1 MRACAASGMKDREGS
16 DMVERT
22 RSAPDGA
29 AGGERPHDA
38 GTDAPLKCAQAN
50 PAAARP
56 EERPVD
62 ARPGGEEPGDTG
74 STARSSPSLSS
85 PPGADGE
92 PSSDGE
98 RVRASAPGSR
108 TSSDPASG
116 DRSASGAASGDPPSS
131 GPASSDRPSS
141 GPAFG
146 DRPSSGP
153 AFGDRPSSGQPGAR
167 GESPGRAA
175 EVAGPDQPFFGDPDE
190 AGADFSHAVED
201 DVQPLQPGVDAGT
214 GGCAGPQL
222 RHLSSAE
229 GQAALVALMR
239 GSVLFAFD
247 FDGTLAPI
255 RPRPGDVQVSA
266 TLALRLEKLAR
277 LRPVA
282 IVTGRRIDDVRGR
295 LGFTPT
301 WIVGNHGA
309 EDDGDPEAALRAAQ
323 ALDPLRR
330 RIEARADGLQDA
342 GVAIE
347 DKGQSLALH
356 FRTAPDRDAARALI
370 DEVLAGFTPQLHVFG
385 GKLVVNAV
393 AADAPDK
400 AVAVR
405 RLLARAGAQNAF
417 FAGDDVNDEPV
428 FAAAQPGWVT
438 VRIGCDRRGM
448 SAARFCIDGP
458 HEMAVVLDRI
468 LALADG
474 GG

>member
-1 MRACAASGMKDREGS
+1 MREH
-16 DMVERT
+16 T
-22 RSAPDGA
+22 RSAVDGA
-29 AGGERPHDA
+29 GSGD
-38 GTDAPLKCAQAN
+38 
-50 PAAARP
+50 
-56 EERPVD
+56 
-62 ARPGGEEPGDTG
+62 RPGDADGGA
-74 STARSSPSLSS
+74 STARTAANPLT
-85 PPGADGE
+85 PRLDE
-92 PSSDGE
+92 PSPHGE
-98 RVRASAPGSR
+98 HAADV
-108 TSSDPASG
+108 
-116 DRSASGAASGDPPSS
+116 SASGAPPDP
-131 GPASSDRPSS
+131 A
-141 GPAFG
+141 
-146 DRPSSGP
+146 
-153 AFGDRPSSGQPGAR
+153 
-167 GESPGRAA
+167 
-175 EVAGPDQPFFGDPDE
+175 
-190 AGADFSHAVED
+190 ADFAHGIED
-201 DVQPLQPGVDAGT
+201 DVQPLQPGVDTGAGACM
-214 GGCAGPQL
+214 GAQL
-222 RHLSSAE
+222 RHLSSPE

-255 RPRPGDVQVSA
+255 RPRPGDVHVSA
-266 TLALRLEKLAR
+266 TLAVRLEKLAR

-282 IVTGRRIDDVRGR
+282 IVTGRQIDDVRGR

-309 EDDGDPEAALRAAQ
+309 EDDGDPDAALRAVQ

-330 RIEARADGLQDA
+330 RLEARADGLQEA

-370 DEVLAGFTPQLHVFG
+370 DEVLAGFTPHLHVFG

-405 RLLARAGAQNAF
+405 RLLARSGAQNAF

-428 FAAAQPGWVT
+428 FAAAQPGWLT
-438 VRIGCDRRGM
+438 VRIGCDRRGT

-458 HEMAVVLDRI
+458 HEMAVVLDRL

-474 GG
+474 SA

>member
-1 MRACAASGMKDREGS
+1 MREH
-16 DMVERT
+16 T
-22 RSAPDGA
+22 RSAVDGA
-29 AGGERPHDA
+29 GSGD
-38 GTDAPLKCAQAN
+38 
-50 PAAARP
+50 
-56 EERPVD
+56 
-62 ARPGGEEPGDTG
+62 RPGDADGGA
-74 STARSSPSLSS
+74 STARTAANPLASRL
-85 PPGADGE
+85 DE
-92 PSSDGE
+92 PSPHGE
-98 RVRASAPGSR
+98 HAADV
-108 TSSDPASG
+108 
-116 DRSASGAASGDPPSS
+116 SASGAPPDP
-131 GPASSDRPSS
+131 A
-141 GPAFG
+141 
-146 DRPSSGP
+146 
-153 AFGDRPSSGQPGAR
+153 
-167 GESPGRAA
+167 
-175 EVAGPDQPFFGDPDE
+175 
-190 AGADFSHAVED
+190 ADFAHGIED
-201 DVQPLQPGVDAGT
+201 DVQPLQPGVDTGAGACI
-214 GGCAGPQL
+214 GAQL
-222 RHLSSAE
+222 RHLSSPE

-255 RPRPGDVQVSA
+255 RPRPGDVHVSA
-266 TLALRLEKLAR
+266 TLAVRLEKLAR

-282 IVTGRRIDDVRGR
+282 IVTGRQIDDVRGR

-309 EDDGDPEAALRAAQ
+309 EDDGDPDAALRALQ

-330 RIEARADGLQDA
+330 RLEARADGLQEA

-370 DEVLAGFTPQLHVFG
+370 DEVLAGFTPHLHVFG

-405 RLLARAGAQNAF
+405 RLLARSGAQNAF

-428 FAAAQPGWVT
+428 FAAAQPGWLT
-438 VRIGCDRRGM
+438 VRIGCDRRGT

-458 HEMAVVLDRI
+458 HEMAVVLDRL

-474 GG
+474 SA